1 MTLSAP
7 PTWLSVIPENI
18 PRDLTDTAAWVVW
31 RSEIVPNRPGKW
43 TKVPYRAADPS
54 RKASSTDPTTWSKF
68 SDAFMIYQSDPSIHG
83 VGYVLH
89 DEGITGVD
97 LDDAFAEDGSLK
109 PWAQEIVATLAGAYW
124 ERSPSGTGVRGLC
137 RAALPPGRRKRK
149 HDGSSIEI
157 YDDVRFLTITGVPL

>member
-1 MTLSAP
+1 MIGSAP
-7 PTWLSVIPENI
+7 IWLSVIPENI

-31 RSEIVPNRPGKW
+31 RAEAIAGKVGKW
-43 TKVPYRAADPS
+43 TKIPYRASDPR
-54 RKASSTDPTTWSKF
+54 RKASSTDPATWSTF
-68 SDAFMIYQSDPSIHG
+68 ADVHGAYQSDPSLHG
-83 VGYVLH
+83 IGYVLH

-97 LDDAFAEDGSLK
+97 LDDAFTEDGTLK
-109 PWAQEIVATLAGAYW
+109 GWTQEIVSALAGAYW
-124 ERSPSGTGVRGLC
+124 ERSPSGTGTRGLC